1 MKMSSDDN
9 VVETNANGARSNKR
23 AKSSP
28 TLFSLFEK
36 MFNIIKKYW

>member
-9 VVETNANGARSNKR
+9 VVETDTNGARSRKR

-36 MFNIIKKYW
+36 MFNVIKKYW

>member
-9 VVETNANGARSNKR
+9 GVETNGNGARSDKR

-28 TLFSLFEK
+28 SLFSLFEK